1 MSVLRAPLLQCGVAH
16 YKKLLVWEKAH
27 ALMVQTHHVAR
38 GIRRSYDKSLQAQMN
53 RAAESIAANIVEGRG
68 RSSDADF
75 ARFLRIALGS
85 AYELEYHVMA
95 ARDVDAIV
103 DADAASL
110 IANDVEVRR
119 MLCGLIRRLSED
131 NDKSQGNNGK

>member
-1 MSVLRAPLLQCGVAH
+1 MLRRARPAIGSGVAH

-27 ALMVQTHHVAR
+27 ALMVQTHHVAK

-68 RSSDADF
+68 RSSDAEF

-85 AYELEYHVMA
+85 AYELEYHVIA
-95 ARDVDAIV
+95 ARDVDAIAGS
-103 DADAASL
+103 DAVSL

-119 MLCGLIRRLSED
+119 MLCGLIRRLTED
-131 NDKSQGNNGK
+131 RDKDQNKE